1 MQLPYYKKMKNLL
14 TKRLAAKP
22 AGPGQLQREGRELR
36 RLETLIDTV
45 FAIVIVVI
53 VIDLPAPD
61 ESAAFDLVSFIAL
74 RVNSLIVA
82 MLGVIIVLVYWFQ
95 SNLLL
100 GNLDRTNGA
109 HGALSLLQIFFV
121 LVYLLS
127 ISFGIS
133 AGNDPLVLAVQSIA
147 AALVGFAAAAA
158 WWYASY
164 NRRLLTPDIS
174 DDEIA
179 VLRLRVLAEPLTAL
193 LTLALAFV
201 NAVAWELGW
210 FAYPLIAAMLRM
222 TGVGIT
228 ADPVSKPAT
237 REDKAQEITGSE

>member
-1 MQLPYYKKMKNLL
+1 MRSSYYERI
-14 TKRLAAKP
+14 KRSILKRFAAKP

-61 ESAAFDLVSFIAL
+61 ESAAFDLARFVAFRA
-74 RVNSLIVA
+74 NSLVVA
-82 MLGVIIVLVYWFQ
+82 MLGVIVVLVYWFQ
-95 SNLLL
+95 SNHLL
-100 GNLDRTNGA
+100 GNLDRTDGA

-127 ISFGIS
+127 VSLGIS
-133 AGNDPLVLAVQSIA
+133 VGNEEPLILAVQSIA

-164 NRRLLTPDIS
+164 KRRLLTPDIG
-174 DDEIA
+174 DDEVA
-179 VLRLRVLAEPLTAL
+179 ALRLRVLAEPLTAL
-193 LTLALAFV
+193 LTLALAYV
-201 NAVAWELGW
+201 SAVAWELGW
-210 FAYPLIAAMLRM
+210 FAYPLIAAILRKAGVASS
-222 TGVGIT
+222 TGPVPEPVNSDDESNG
-228 ADPVSKPAT
+228 VSK
-237 REDKAQEITGSE
+237 